1 MTLDRP
7 RVMGIVNVTPDSFS
21 DGGEAF
27 DQEAAIQRG
36 SLFAKQ
42 GADIIDVGGESTRPG
57 SKPVAPDEQIKRIVP
72 VIDALAGRGLCVSAD
87 TRSAR
92 VMAAA
97 IEAGAAI
104 INDVSALTSDP
115 EAVNVVAGSQA
126 SVVLMHMQ
134 GEPHSMQDS
143 PHYDNV
149 TQDVFEYLSRRID
162 VLVARGIGKE
172 RIAIDPG
179 IGFGKTLEHNLALL
193 NKTHL
198 FCELGC
204 AVLIGV
210 SRKVFLPSLATMSNR
225 KSGCPD
231 HWRRVWRRYRKGR
244 AYCVFTMWPRPFRPS
259 PCGKASRT
267 HAELNYFLRLRSS

>member
-104 INDVSALTSDP
+104 INDVSALTSDS

-210 SRKVFLPSLATMSNR
+210 SRKSFLAKLSNDVQPQERLPGSLAAGLAALS
-225 KSGCPD
+225 KGAGIL
-231 HWRRVWRRYRKGR
+231 RVHD
-244 AYCVFTMWPRPFRPS
+244 V
-259 PCGKASRT
+259 
-267 HAELNYFLRLRSS
+267 AETVQAVTVWQSIENAR